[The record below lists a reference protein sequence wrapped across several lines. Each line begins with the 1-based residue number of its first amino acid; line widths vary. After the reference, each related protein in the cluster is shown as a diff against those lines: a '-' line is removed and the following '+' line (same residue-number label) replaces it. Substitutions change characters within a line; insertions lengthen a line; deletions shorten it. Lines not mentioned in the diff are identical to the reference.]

1 MLGKSKK
8 RLTKKS
14 LKNQDK
20 TSKLHKNMTFV
31 IDLTLLNFLNN
42 EIKGRSKLK
51 QDTKIYHVFQE
62 LFDLKKYKNTSK
74 SKIVL
79 NLN

>member
-1 MLGKSKK
+1 M
-8 RLTKKS
+8 
-14 LKNQDK
+14 
-20 TSKLHKNMTFV
+20 TSV

-74 SKIVL
+74 SKNVL